1 MHSTELTSYMIV
13 VFQKKSWCCLYETTG
28 YSHLTRFNHGFR
40 LSFGI
45 RWKAT
50 VYQKL
55 VFLITEQ
62 FFSEITGI

>member
-1 MHSTELTSYMIV
+1 MYSTELTSYMIV
-13 VFQKKSWCCLYETTG
+13 VFQKKSWCCLYEATG

-40 LSFGI
+40 LSFGM

-55 VFLITEQ
+55 AFVDYRAV
-62 FFSEITGI
+62 FSEITGI